1 MEEGGIEQ
9 ENSYFDREWKEEDVV
24 FCNDLGCW
32 IDAVDSVCDEFEV
45 DIPQEWKTQLYGE
58 EQTKEI
64 VEAATKEIEKPKKKP
79 TTAKKAPI
87 GIFAPGVLAA
97 KQVLGDKEL
106 NKLRAE
112 VIALHSKVITKFV
125 DTSDSQFGRIVLKR
139 MFEAAD
145 KDGDGQLTPQEVRDA
160 LNALGFKWI

>member
-1 MEEGGIEQ
+1 MKEFTDVLEEGGIEQ

-24 FCNDLGCW
+24 FCNDAGCW
-32 IDAVDSVCDEFEV
+32 ISAVDTVYDEFEV
-45 DIPQEWKTQLYGE
+45 DIPQEWKAQLYAE

-64 VEAATKEIEKPKKKP
+64 VEKATKEIEAPKKKP
-79 TTAKKAPI
+79 ATTAKKAPI
-87 GIFAPGVLAA
+87 GIFAPAVLGA

-145 KDGDGQLTPQEVRDA
+145 KDGDGTLSP
-160 LNALGFKWI
+160 